1 MERDK
6 TRRVLVVEDNPAL
19 RKVLVNIVKKLGYQD
34 ILEADDGLPAWR
46 HVEQG
51 GVGLVLAD
59 WSMPGM
65 SGLELLNKIRAA
77 DAPTCDIPFVM
88 ITALD
93 SKDSIVTAGAAGVDA
108 YIIKPFSVGTISEK
122 IDEALSKRESA

>member
-1 MERDK
+1 MERDT

-19 RKVLVNIVKKLGYQD
+19 RKVLVNIVKKLGYLH
-34 ILEADDGLPAWR
+34 ILEADDGQPAWEQ
-46 HVEQG
+46 VEQG

-65 SGLELLNKIRAA
+65 SGLELLKRIRAA
-77 DAPTCDIPFVM
+77 APPICDIPFVM

-108 YIIKPFSVGTISEK
+108 YIIKPFSVGTIREK
-122 IDEALSKRESA
+122 IDEALGKREPA